1 LERLDHNVPKAK
13 NRDMKSIR
21 VLMLAAVVG
30 GTLAAQ
36 PVVNPGG
43 VLNASSYSTTNPP
56 GSLIVIFGVSMAGG
70 TGLLKASTTPLSM
83 SLKNNSDTI
92 SVTVNGKAAPMFYAS
107 NTQTSVQLPWEVSP
121 GNASIVVTRNGTASA
136 PQQMQVGQFSPG
148 IFTLTQDG
156 KGKALAF
163 NAIPITVNGKPALA
177 IAQPTGSVPGLPA
190 VPAKANDH
198 LLVYCTGLGPVALV
212 NGKPIADGAAPC
224 ALSGC
229 KTTDVQR
236 KTTTQPKV
244 LVGGVSAKVEF
255 SGLAPQ
261 FVGVYQLN
269 FQVPTGVPTGD
280 AVPLQIEIGNITT
293 LDNVTIAVQ

>member
-1 LERLDHNVPKAK
+1 MAK
-13 NRDMKSIR
+13 NRGMKSVR
-21 VLMLAAVVG
+21 VLMLAGVVAG
-30 GTLAAQ
+30 SLAAQ
-36 PVVNPGG
+36 VPTVNQGG
-43 VLNASSYSTTNPP
+43 VLNGASYSTTNPP
-56 GSLIVIFGVSMAGG
+56 GSLIVIFGTNMTSKAGV
-70 TGLLKASTTPLSM
+70 LLKASTTPLSM
-83 SLKNNSDTI
+83 SLKDSSDTV
-92 SVTVNGKAAPMFYAS
+92 SVTINGKPAPMFYAS
-107 NTQTSVQLPWEVSP
+107 TTQTSVQLPWGIS
-121 GNASIVVTRNGTASA
+121 GSTANIVVTRNGTASA
-136 PQQMQVGQFSPG
+136 PQQIQVGQFSPG
-148 IFTLTQDG
+148 IFTVSQDG
-156 KGKALAF
+156 KGMALAF

-177 IAQPTGSVPGLPA
+177 IAQPAGSVPGLTA
-190 VPAKANDH
+190 TPAKSGDH

-269 FQVPTGVPTGD
+269 FEMPAGVAPGN
-280 AVPLQIEIGNITT
+280 AVPIQIQIGGVSSS
-293 LDNVTIAVQ
+293 DGVTIAVQ